1 MYGLFNEIFD
11 AADAKLKYISIRW
24 TPCCL
29 VDIVRRDKG
38 PPGYINLHTT
48 NNLKCTQTA
57 NCVWKTWLDKI
68 VPQKRWEKL
77 WSQEENNS
85 VYKIKPKLFAI
96 KLVLKYQ
103 KQNILT
109 VLKTNRQLYVSN
121 EV

>member
-57 NCVWKTWLDKI
+57 NCVWKTWQDRPSGESFDPRKKNI
-68 VPQKRWEKL
+68 
-77 WSQEENNS
+77 S
-85 VYKIKPKLFAI
+85 VYKIKPELFI
-96 KLVLKYQ
+96 
-103 KQNILT
+103 I
-109 VLKTNRQLYVSN
+109 
-121 EV
+121 